1 MKTVFILN
9 GTSHTAD
16 TSPGTTLMDYL
27 RAQGLASVKHG
38 CETGECGACT
48 VLVDDKSLNACLLL
62 LPAVAGKTVETVEAL
77 GDHESLHPI
86 QEAFLAEGAAQ
97 CGYCTPAMVL
107 SVEALHRREQR
118 PSEAQIRDA
127 LAGTLCR
134 CTGYVKPV
142 EAAQKVEARQQE
154 DVQ

>member
-1 MKTVFILN
+1 MTTTFTLN
-9 GTSHTAD
+9 GKSHEAD

-48 VLVDDKSLNACLLL
+48 VLIDDRTVNACLLL
-62 LPAVAGKTVETVEAL
+62 LPAVKGKTIETVESL
-77 GDHESLHPI
+77 GDHESLHRI
-86 QEAFLAEGAAQ
+86 QEEFLSEGAAQ
-97 CGYCTPAMVL
+97 CGYCTPAMIL
-107 SVEALHRREQR
+107 SVEALVRRNPT
-118 PSEAQIRDA
+118 PSEADIRDA

-142 EAAQKVEARQQE
+142 VAAEKAAARLQE
-154 DVQ
+154 DAR